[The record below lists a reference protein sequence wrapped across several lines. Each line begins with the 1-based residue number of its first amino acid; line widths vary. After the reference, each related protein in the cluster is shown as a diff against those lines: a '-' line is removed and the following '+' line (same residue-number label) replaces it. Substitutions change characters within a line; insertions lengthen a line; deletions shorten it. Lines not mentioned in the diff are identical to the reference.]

1 MYSYKQSL
9 WAAQHAYKLFKASNI
24 PFTRPS
30 DYYAEMLKT
39 DDHMEKIRQKLLDE
53 SAGIKASEA
62 AKKQRSLKKF
72 GKQVQVERTRK
83 SSHSRRV
90 SHSPLHVLWFCTLT
104 DDYVADL
111 QRESQI
117 PEQTTVKISISTLT
131 IPPLGPT
138 SVPKPPTPAVEEE
151 DAARLEISEM
161 LNSEDRLLVDGR
173 RKTIESR

>member
-72 GKQVQVERTRK
+72 GKQVQVERLKEREKAKKDLDEKVK
-83 SSHSRRV
+83 SFKKSQSLTP
-90 SHSPLHVLWFCTLT
+90 SCSLVLYI
-104 DDYVADL
+104 D
-111 QRESQI
+111 
-117 PEQTTVKISISTLT
+117 
-131 IPPLGPT
+131 
-138 SVPKPPTPAVEEE
+138 
-151 DAARLEISEM
+151 
-161 LNSEDRLLVDGR
+161 
-173 RKTIESR
+173 